1 VRRGPSGARG
11 GGALGSGP
19 ARMRRVAT
27 KIFLTFAVALAAFA
41 LVAVFG
47 IARLHELRKD
57 LRLLSGGYLALTR
70 IAAQL
75 DVKDWVATRAL
86 EARGLDR
93 AARQA
98 YLPVAR
104 AHFPALVREK
114 IEEGRRVAHDARALA
129 RGDDARFLDEV
140 SARLD
145 ALSVRWTE
153 YDRSARALF
162 DALEA
167 GEGQDP
173 RTAASFEARAQDV
186 LRLEKG
192 LSIDVKLLQVALET
206 QIGDRV
212 HAAERT
218 EGQTVLLIVIYSLI
232 ALGVGVAAALLSQRL
247 LAPIQ
252 TLTDGVKAVAAGDLT
267 RKVEVR
273 SEDEVGLLA
282 REFNTMASSLARQQ
296 DELRRAERLAAVG
309 RISAQITHEIRN
321 PLNAIGLNA
330 ELLEE
335 ELVGAPAASREAVQ
349 LVRAISRE
357 VDRLNGVAE
366 EYLRF
371 ARLPRPHL
379 ARQDLSELVGSLLDF
394 LAPEL
399 AAARIEVRREL
410 APGLPGVRGDEGQL
424 RAVLLNLLRN
434 SREAM
439 PAGGAVTVRTR
450 RVDGAVEVEVGDTGG
465 GIPPG
470 DLSRIFE
477 PFYSTK
483 ERGTG
488 LGLAFAHQVVKEHGG
503 AIRCESALGKGT
515 TFTVRLPADA
525 EADERRQV
533 DGTSAGTVG

>member
-1 VRRGPSGARG
+1 
-11 GGALGSGP
+11 
-19 ARMRRVAT
+19 MRRVSIR
-27 KIFLTFAVALAAFA
+27 IFLTFAVALAAFGV
-41 LVAVFG
+41 VAVFG
-47 IARLHELRKD
+47 ILRLHELRKD

-75 DVKDWVATRAL
+75 DVKDWVASRSL
-86 EARGLDR
+86 EARALDR

-114 IEEGRRVAHDARALA
+114 IEEGRRVAREARALA
-129 RGDDARFLDEV
+129 RDDDARFLGEV
-140 SARLD
+140 SNRLD
-145 ALSVRWTE
+145 ALAVRWSE
-153 YDRSARALF
+153 YDAQARALF

-173 RTAASFEARAQDV
+173 RTRDAFEERAQDV
-186 LRLEKG
+186 LKLEKG
-192 LSIDVKLLQVALET
+192 LSLDVKLLQVALET
-206 QIGDRV
+206 QIADRV

-232 ALGVGVAAALLSQRL
+232 ALAIGVGAALLSQRL

-252 TLTDGVKAVAAGDLT
+252 TLTEGVKAVAAGDLT
-267 RKVEVR
+267 RKVNVS
-273 SEDEVGLLA
+273 SEDDIGLLA
-282 REFNTMASSLARQQ
+282 REFNAMAASLDRQR
-296 DELRRAERLAAVG
+296 DELRRAERLATIG

-335 ELVGAPAASREAVQ
+335 ELEQAETPPREAVQ
-349 LVRAISRE
+349 LVQAISRE

-371 ARLPRPHL
+371 AKPPRQEL
-379 ARQDLSELVGSLLDF
+379 ARQDLAEILGSLLDF

-410 APGLPGVRGDEGQL
+410 APGLPAVRGDEGQL
-424 RAVLLNLLRN
+424 RAVFLNLLRN

-439 PAGGAVTVRTR
+439 PRGGTVTVATR
-450 RVDGAVEVEVGDTGG
+450 RAGATVEVVVGDTGG
-465 GIPPG
+465 GIPPE
-470 DLSRIFE
+470 DLTRIFE
-477 PFYSTK
+477 AFYSTK

-488 LGLAFAHQVVKEHGG
+488 LGLAFAQQVVKEHGG
-503 AIRCESALGKGT
+503 TIRCESALGRGT
-515 TFTVRLPADA
+515 TFTINLPA
-525 EADERRQV
+525 EREEGRTV
-533 DGTSAGTVG
+533 SASAGAAG

>member
-1 VRRGPSGARG
+1 ME
-11 GGALGSGP
+11 LGDSQAVLSVSNLGEYH
-19 ARMRRVAT
+19 AAAGHFEERVA
-27 KIFLTFAVALAAFA
+27 KV
-41 LVAVFG
+41 
-47 IARLHELRKD
+47 
-57 LRLLSGGYLALTR
+57 
-70 IAAQL
+70 
-75 DVKDWVATRAL
+75 
-86 EARGLDR
+86 
-93 AARQA
+93 RQ
-98 YLPVAR
+98 
-104 AHFPALVREK
+104 
-114 IEEGRRVAHDARALA
+114 
-129 RGDDARFLDEV
+129 
-140 SARLD
+140 
-145 ALSVRWTE
+145 
-153 YDRSARALF
+153 
-162 DALEA
+162 
-167 GEGQDP
+167 
-173 RTAASFEARAQDV
+173 
-186 LRLEKG
+186 LEKG
-192 LSIDVKLLQVALET
+192 LTLDVKLLQVELET
-206 QIGDRV
+206 QVNDRIR
-212 HAAERT
+212 AT
-218 EGQTVLLIVIYSLI
+218 EETEATTVVLILLYSLI
-232 ALGVGVAAALLSQRL
+232 ALLVGVGAALVSQRL

-252 TLTDGVKAVAAGDLT
+252 RLTEGVKAVAAGDLT
-267 RKVEVR
+267 RKVAVR
-273 SEDEVGLLA
+273 SEDEIGLLA
-282 REFNTMASSLARQQ
+282 REFNAMATSLDRQR

-330 ELLEE
+330 ELLQE
-335 ELVGAPAASREAVQ
+335 ELESAAAPPREAVQ

-434 SREAM
+434 SREAL
-439 PAGGAVTVRTR
+439 PGGGVVTVRTR
-450 RVDGAVEVEVGDTGG
+450 RADGGVEVEVGDTGG

-503 AIRCESALGKGT
+503 EIRCESALGKGT
-515 TFTVRLPADA
+515 TFTVRLPVDV
-525 EADERRQV
+525 EIEERRQV